1 MELIAVTAA
10 AHPGEGERYNTRQD
24 ASVIRRYLRAARRA
38 KALLV
43 LDVQP
48 GRSDFFT
55 EVTRL
60 RRWLKEPDV
69 GLALDPEWRMGPGE
83 VPGQVIGSV
92 EAREVNAVT
101 AWLSQLVVRDKLPQK
116 LLLIH
121 QFTDDMVDDT
131 QLQERDG
138 LAMVLNADGFGTR
151 QLKRIKYRAFTSSP
165 RRFFHTGFKLFYR
178 EDMRLMKPRAG
189 AAAAAA
195 ARRRDLRVTLRLP
208 DPCLVVLV
216 GATGAGKSAWAAR
229 VVRRRRG
236 GVLGPAAGGRRGGR
250 ARSAREPRRV
260 RAARPDRGQAA
271 ARAGS
276 RPWWTPRGWSRSG
289 GRRGGRSPRTRACRP
304 TRSTFDV
311 PEKVVR
317 ERNRARG
324 APVPAKVVAAQL
336 REAAAASRVA
346 AGEGFAGVAAAA
358 PVELVP
364 PAFLGAP
371 GRRRARRSAPLP
383 LEFGL
388 QVSRFEWRDGPTAAA
403 LADVARAA
411 EEAGFTSLWL
421 MDHFLQIPQVGREW
435 EDMLESHTTL
445 GYLAGVT

>member
-1 MELIAVTAA
+1 MATAPPSPAVFLRRRLVALGVLLLAVGGLAALFARGGDDPAARKAAVKAAAKPLELPRGGRRLLPDRRIVAFYGAPQDDELGELGIGTPAGAARRLERQAKPYARPGRPVQPAMELIAVIAA
-10 AHPGEGERYNTRQD
+10 AHPGEGGRYNTRQD

-101 AWLSQLVVRDKLPQK
+101 AWLSQLVVRGKLPQK

-131 QLQERDG
+131 QLQEREG

-178 EDMRLMKPRAG
+178 EDVRLMKPRQ
-189 AAAAAA
+189 
-195 ARRRDLRVTLRLP
+195 VLRLRPPP
-208 DPCLVVLV
+208 DVVIY
-216 GATGAGKSAWAAR
+216 
-229 VVRRRRG
+229 
-236 GVLGPAAGGRRGGR
+236 
-250 ARSAREPRRV
+250 E
-260 RAARPDRGQAA
+260 
-271 ARAGS
+271 
-276 RPWWTPRGWSRSG
+276 
-289 GRRGGRSPRTRACRP
+289 
-304 TRSTFDV
+304 
-311 PEKVVR
+311 
-317 ERNRARG
+317 
-324 APVPAKVVAAQL
+324 
-336 REAAAASRVA
+336 
-346 AGEGFAGVAAAA
+346 
-358 PVELVP
+358 
-364 PAFLGAP
+364 
-371 GRRRARRSAPLP
+371 
-383 LEFGL
+383 
-388 QVSRFEWRDGPTAAA
+388 
-403 LADVARAA
+403 
-411 EEAGFTSLWL
+411 
-421 MDHFLQIPQVGREW
+421 
-435 EDMLESHTTL
+435 
-445 GYLAGVT
+445 